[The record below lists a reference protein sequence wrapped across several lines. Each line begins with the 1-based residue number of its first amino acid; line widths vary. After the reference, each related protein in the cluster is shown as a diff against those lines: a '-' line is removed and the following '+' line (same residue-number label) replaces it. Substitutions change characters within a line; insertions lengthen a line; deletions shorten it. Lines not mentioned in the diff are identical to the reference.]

1 MNIVNVKLVT
11 NTPRFNFPLY
21 LELSNF
27 HNVLWLLGCLNNE
40 KNINKYITDTHNIY
54 ILSKYNK
61 IRKKLYGLIDEI
73 RFIKKVISI
82 LKNKDNDIII
92 IHFHRLAFLYPL
104 FLPNQKLVL
113 RLYTTSV
120 NKSQI
125 KRITKDI
132 WGRFI
137 CKFYN
142 IFFIPT
148 ENDRKAFHLNKRK
161 MSYVIPSP
169 LEPIS
174 ITKKEFKEIKLF
186 YIGTLHN
193 RNVEDTVKGLALFL
207 KSNINNNIVSYDI
220 VGKGHKEDEE
230 KLISTIINNNLEDI
244 VHYHGFLN
252 DEEVIPF
259 FDNCNIGVAYVPVT
273 KYYTNVLVTKLFE
286 YLQSGLAAIAT
297 KTNENKKII
306 TDINGVIIEDSP
318 EGFAKG
324 LGKITM
330 NLDKY
335 SSEAIANTV
344 KEYTVEYY
352 VKNHF
357 LYILEDIAKIN

>member
-1 MNIVNVKLVT
+1 MNIVNVKLVI
-11 NTPRFNFPLY
+11 NTPRFYFPLY
-21 LELSNF
+21 IELSKYL
-27 HNVLWLLGCLNNE
+27 NVFWLLGCLNNE
-40 KNINKYITDTHNIY
+40 TNINKYKTNTHNIY
-54 ILSKYNK
+54 IIGKNNK

-82 LKNKDNDIII
+82 LKSKDSDIII

-104 FLPNQKLVL
+104 FCLIQNWYLD
-113 RLYTTSV
+113 LYTTSV
-120 NKSQI
+120 NKSRI
-125 KRITKDI
+125 KRII
-132 WGRFI
+132 WDMWERFV
-137 CKFYN
+137 CKFYR
-142 IFFIPT
+142 IYFIPT
-148 ENDRKAFHLNKRK
+148 ENDKDAFHLNKRK
-161 MSYVIPSP
+161 ISYVIPSP

-174 ITKKEFKEIKLF
+174 KTKKEFKKIKLF

-207 KSNINNNIVSYDI
+207 KSNINNDIVSYDI
-220 VGKGHKEDEE
+220 IGRGHKEDEE

>member
-1 MNIVNVKLVT
+1 MNIITVKYKIRF
-11 NTPRFNFPLY
+11 PRFNFPLY
-21 LELSNF
+21 LELSKY
-27 HNVLWLLGCLNNE
+27 HQVSWLLGYLNNE
-40 KNINKYITDTHNIY
+40 PNINRLITETHNIE
-54 ILSKYNK
+54 ILGKRNDV
-61 IRKKLYGLIDEI
+61 RKKFYGLIDEI
-73 RFIKKVISI
+73 KFVIKVVST
-82 LKNKDNDIII
+82 LKKKNADIII
-92 IHFHRLAFLYPL
+92 IHDHRLAFLYPL
-104 FLPNQKLVL
+104 LLHNNKLIL

-120 NKSQI
+120 SKS
-125 KRITKDI
+125 KYR
-132 WGRFI
+132 RFI
-137 CKFYN
+137 WDMYKKCVCKLYN
-142 IFFIPT
+142 IYFIPT
-148 ENDRKAFHLNKRK
+148 ENDKKAFHLNKRK
-161 MSYVIPSP
+161 ISYVIPSP

-259 FDNCNIGVAYVPVT
+259 FDNCNIGVAYVPIT
-273 KYYTNVLVTKLFE
+273 DYYTNVLVTKLFE

-297 KTNENKKII
+297 KTNENKKVIN
-306 TDINGVIIEDSP
+306 DINGVLIEDSP

-324 LGKITM
+324 LEKITM

-335 SSEAIANTV
+335 SSEAIADTV

-352 VKNHF
+352 VKNH
-357 LYILEDIAKIN
+357 LLNILEDISKIN

>member
-54 ILSKYNK
+54 ILGKDNK

-207 KSNINNNIVSYDI
+207 KSNRNNNIVSYDI

-259 FDNCNIGVAYVPVT
+259 FDNCNIGVAYVPIT
-273 KYYTNVLVTKLFE
+273 DYYTNVLVTKLFE

-297 KTNENKKII
+297 KTNENKKVV
-306 TDINGVIIEDSP
+306 TDINGVLIEDSP

-324 LGKITM
+324 LETLTM
-330 NLDKY
+330 NLNKY
-335 SSEAIANTV
+335 SSEAIADTV

-352 VKNHF
+352 VKNH
-357 LYILEDIAKIN
+357 LLNILEDISKIN

>member
-1 MNIVNVKLVT
+1 MNIVNVKLVI

-21 LELSNF
+21 IELSKY
-27 HNVLWLLGCLNNE
+27 HNVFWLLGCLNNE
-40 KNINKYITDTHNIY
+40 TNINKYKTNTHNIY
-54 ILSKYNK
+54 IIGKNNK

-82 LKNKDNDIII
+82 LKSKDSDIII

-104 FLPNQKLVL
+104 FLPNSKLVL

-120 NKSQI
+120 NKSRI
-125 KRITKDI
+125 KRII
-132 WGRFI
+132 WDMWERFV
-137 CKFYN
+137 CKFYR
-142 IFFIPT
+142 IYFIPT
-148 ENDRKAFHLNKRK
+148 ENDKDAFHLNKRK
-161 MSYVIPSP
+161 ISYVIPSP
-169 LEPIS
+169 LEPVS
-174 ITKKEFKEIKLF
+174 KTKKEFKEIKLF

-207 KSNINNNIVSYDI
+207 KSNINNDIVSYDI
-220 VGKGHKEDEE
+220 IGRGHKEDEE